1 MTKTIRVDLGERS
14 YDVHVGPGLL
24 ELVGPSASQT
34 DRVSSAVVI
43 TDSNVGPLYADAV
56 MRSLKAAGVRAAL
69 IDFPAGE
76 QHKTLDTLGRILNEL
91 FSIVPAVDRRTLVI
105 PLGGGVAGD
114 MGGFAAAV
122 ALRGM
127 RFLQVPTSLLAD
139 VDASVGGKTAVD
151 HAAGKN
157 LIGAFHQ
164 PSGVLIDVEALQTL
178 PAEQLRSGL
187 AECVKH
193 AFIRDA
199 SLLEYIEQNADAISA
214 CQGEVMT
221 ELIARNVAIKSD
233 VVAEDERES
242 GVRAHL
248 NFGHTVG
255 HAIETAE
262 GYGGMTHGQGVALGM
277 IANCEMARLRGTI
290 DGSLVDR
297 LTHVLRSLGLAT
309 TWANLDAGQLWE
321 LMQHDK
327 KTMGGKVR
335 MILPTQLG
343 AVEIV
348 EDTDARQVADAITR
362 IQGKD
367 AS

>member
-1 MTKTIRVDLGERS
+1 MSKTICVDLGERS
-14 YDVHVGPGLL
+14 YDVHVGAGLL
-24 ELVGPSASQT
+24 EMAGPTVACLE
-34 DRVSSAVVI
+34 RVSSAVVI
-43 TDSNVGPLYADAV
+43 TDSNVKPLYADAV
-56 MRSLKAAGVRAAL
+56 MQSLKAAGVRAAL

-76 QHKTLDTLGRILNEL
+76 QHKTLETLGRLIDEL
-91 FSIVPAVDRRTLVI
+91 FAVLPPVDRRTVVI

-114 MGGFAAAV
+114 MGGFAAAI

-127 RFLQVPTSLLAD
+127 RFVQAPTSLLAD

-164 PSGVLIDVEALQTL
+164 PSAVLIDVEALRTL
-178 PAEQLRSGL
+178 PAEELLSGL

-193 AFIRDA
+193 AFIREAD
-199 SLLEYIEQNADAISA
+199 LLGFIESNADAITA
-214 CQGEVMT
+214 CDPVVMT
-221 ELIARNVAIKSD
+221 ELIARNVAIKAA

-277 IANCEMARLRGTI
+277 IVCCEMARQRGTV
-290 DGSLVDR
+290 DESLVER
-297 LTHVLRSLGLAT
+297 ITHVLRSLGLAT
-309 TWANLDAGQLWE
+309 TWPNLDAKRLWE

-335 MILPTQLG
+335 MILPTRLG

-348 EDTDARQVADAITR
+348 EDTDFQQVADAIAR
-362 IQGKD
+362 ITGRD

>member
-1 MTKTIRVDLGERS
+1 MNKTIRVDLGERS
-14 YDVHVGPGLL
+14 YDVHVGAGLL
-24 ELVGPSASQT
+24 ELIGPT
-34 DRVSSAVVI
+34 VSGLGEVTSAVVV
-43 TDSNVGPLYADAV
+43 TDSNVRPLYADAA
-56 MRSLKAAGVRAAL
+56 MQSLKASGVRAAL

-76 QHKTLDTLGRILNEL
+76 QNKTMETLSGLLDEL
-91 FSIVPAVDRRTLVI
+91 FQILPPVDRGTVI
-105 PLGGGVAGD
+105 VPLGGGVVGD
-114 MGGFAAAV
+114 MGGFAAAI

-127 RFLQVPTSLLAD
+127 RFVQAPTTLLAD

-164 PSGVLIDVEALQTL
+164 PSGVLIDVEALRTL
-178 PAEQLRSGL
+178 PPEELRSGL

-199 SLLEYIEQNADAISA
+199 SLLEFIETNAEAISA
-214 CQGEVMT
+214 VQPDVMT
-221 ELIARNVAIKSD
+221 ELIARNVAIKAA

-262 GYGGMTHGQGVALGM
+262 GYAGMTHGQGVALGM
-277 IANCEMARLRGTI
+277 VACCEMARRRGAV

-297 LTHVLRSLGLAT
+297 LTGVLDALGLAT
-309 TWANLDAGQLWE
+309 TWNGARPEHLWE

-327 KTMGGKVR
+327 KTRGGKVR
-335 MILPTQLG
+335 MILPTKLG

-348 EDTDARQVADAITR
+348 EDTDFQQVAAAIER
-362 IQGKD
+362 IQGRD
-367 AS
+367 AT